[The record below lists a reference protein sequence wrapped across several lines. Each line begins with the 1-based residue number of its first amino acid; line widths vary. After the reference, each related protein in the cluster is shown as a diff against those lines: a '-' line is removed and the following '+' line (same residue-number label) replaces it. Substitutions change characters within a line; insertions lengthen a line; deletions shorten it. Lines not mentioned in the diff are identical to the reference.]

1 MPSYSYSIT
10 VAAYSLPI
18 LHAAAHPSSTVIGVL
33 LSSSSSQDSKQIV
46 DDAVPILHHYTSLSP
61 MMEAGL
67 SMVRKYAEING
78 QRIVGVY
85 VARDE
90 GDGLPRAVERVW
102 KILRESFEG
111 AFALAIDNDKL
122 AAGQPAY
129 IPYLPT
135 EASPYLLQAVPA
147 ALPTL
152 LPEPFSV
159 SSQSLPAS
167 LLKVIREKRV
177 HRGLRDFDDH
187 LEDSS
192 TDWLENST
200 IKHDLEMFIE

>member
-10 VAAYSLPI
+10 PTAYSLPI
-18 LHAAAHPSSTVIGVL
+18 LHAAAQPSSTVIGVL
-33 LSSSSSQDSKQIV
+33 LSSSSPQDSKQVV

-67 SMVRKYAEING
+67 SIVGKYAEINRKG
-78 QRIVGVY
+78 IVGVY

-90 GDGLPRAVERVW
+90 GNGLPRAVERVW

-111 AFALAIDNDKL
+111 AFALAIDNGKL

-135 EASPYLLQAVPA
+135 EASPYLLHAVPTTSPA
-147 ALPTL
+147 L

-167 LLKVIREKRV
+167 LLKVIREKKI
-177 HRGLRDFDDH
+177 HRELRDFDDH

-192 TDWLENST
+192 NDWLENST
-200 IKHDLEMFIE
+200 IKHELQMFI